1 MLVPRSKLL
10 YGPVVDLKL
19 RIKFMYMICTVL
31 DVLTAKEPTSPR
43 KRPVVGPHARSK
55 SEGEK
60 PL

>member
-1 MLVPRSKLL
+1 M
-10 YGPVVDLKL
+10 
-19 RIKFMYMICTVL
+19 VL

>member
-10 YGPVVDLKL
+10 YGPVIDLKL
-19 RIKFMYMICTVL
+19 RIKFMYMICMVL

-43 KRPVVGPHARSK
+43 KRPVVGSHARSK